1 MENCS
6 LESMTVRQTMIIP
19 TEYLQSL
26 FFMNQTLTVTVRKG
40 TGKEVFEVDDSFRA
54 FEQILEF

>member
-1 MENCS
+1 
-6 LESMTVRQTMIIP
+6 MTVRQTMIIP